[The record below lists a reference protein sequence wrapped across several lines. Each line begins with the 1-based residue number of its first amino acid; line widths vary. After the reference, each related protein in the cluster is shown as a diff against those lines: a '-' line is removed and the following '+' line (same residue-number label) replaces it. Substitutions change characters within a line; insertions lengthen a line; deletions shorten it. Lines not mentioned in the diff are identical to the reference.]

1 MKNVL
6 YLWIGSGA
14 KQLDKTTGEMFLEEM
29 FEHFNTNVAQIRVHE
44 SMESPH
50 FLQLFK
56 GKLIILN
63 GYDPASTARKLP
75 ATFILKVIGNSTYTT
90 KAIQITSKCNHLPTD
105 CYIIKSSSGVVYVW
119 CGASSTGDSREM
131 AKSIAGMLG
140 EPHLVME
147 GAENEEFFENAGD
160 IFMGQL
166 RAISVDVGESTSINI
181 AWEKKSVQLWV
192 AKLIQGHIQLEQIF
206 AFEQKDLT
214 TDNIYLLDAGSIIY
228 VWLGKVVDVE
238 QKQAAWIMAM
248 HLLSI
253 HPVPRSLKTP
263 ICVIKQGYEP
273 ISYVGYFNEWNQ
285 KLLDVRFGNLIFSLN
300 NFLFHTTELQN
311 IR

>member
-1 MKNVL
+1 M
-6 YLWIGSGA
+6 
-14 KQLDKTTGEMFLEEM
+14 DKTTGELFLEEM

-75 ATFILKVIGNSTYTT
+75 STFTLKVIGNSTYTT
-90 KAIQITSKCNHLPTD
+90 KAIQITGKSFHQLTD
-105 CYIIKSSSGVVYVW
+105 CYIIKSSAGIVYVW

-131 AKSIAGMLG
+131 AKSIAGMIG
-140 EPHLVME
+140 EPNLIME
-147 GAENEEFFENAGD
+147 GAECEDFYESGGVGEVFL
-160 IFMGQL
+160 GQL
-166 RAISVDVGESTSINI
+166 KSISSDKAMTATAISST
-181 AWEKKSVQLWV
+181 WEKSRVSLWN
-192 AKLIQGHIQLEQIF
+192 ATLIQGQIQLEQIF

-214 TDNIYLLDAGSIIY
+214 ADNIYLLDAGSIIY
-228 VWLGKVVDVE
+228 VWLGKLVDVE

-248 HLLSI
+248 HLISI
-253 HPVPRSLKTP
+253 HAVPRSLKIP

-273 ISYVGYFNEWNQ
+273 ISFSGFFNEWNQ
-285 KLLDVRFGNLIFSLN
+285 KLLDVGFYLN
-300 NFLFHTTELQN
+300 F
-311 IR
+311 

>member
-14 KQLDKTTGEMFLEEM
+14 KTTDKTTGELFLEEM

-63 GYDPASTARKLP
+63 GFDPASNTRKLP
-75 ATFILKVIGNSTYTT
+75 ATFTLKVIGNSTYTT
-90 KAIQITSKCNHLPTD
+90 KAIQITGKSFHQATD
-105 CYIIKSSSGVVYVW
+105 CYIIKSSAGVVFVW

-131 AKSIAGMLG
+131 AKSIAGIIG
-140 EPHLVME
+140 EPNLVME
-147 GAENEEFFENAGD
+147 GAESEDFYESVGEKFL
-160 IFMGQL
+160 GQL
-166 RAISVDVGESTSINI
+166 KAIPSEPMSNVIST
-181 AWEKKSVQLWV
+181 WEKARVSLWN
-192 AKLIQGHIQLEQIF
+192 AILIQGQIQLEQIF
-206 AFEQKDLT
+206 AFEQKDLA
-214 TDNIYLLDAGSIIY
+214 TDNIYVLDAGSVIY
-228 VWLGKVVDVE
+228 VWLGKLVDLE

-248 HLLSI
+248 HLISI

-273 ISYVGYFNEWNQ
+273 ISFIGFFSEWNQ
-285 KLLDVRFGNLIFSLN
+285 KLLEV
-300 NFLFHTTELQN
+300 FHI

>member
-1 MKNVL
+1 VKNVL
-6 YLWIGSGA
+6 YLWIGCGA
-14 KQLDKTTGEMFLEEM
+14 KQMDKTTGEMFLEEM

-63 GYDPASTARKLP
+63 GYDPATTARKLP
-75 ATFILKVIGNSTYTT
+75 ATFTLKVIGNSTYTT
-90 KAIQITSKCNHLPTD
+90 KAIQITSKSNHLPTD

-131 AKSIAGMLG
+131 AKSIAGMVG

-147 GAENEEFFENAGD
+147 GAESEEFFESVGEK
-160 IFMGQL
+160 FMGQL
-166 RAISVDVGESTSINI
+166 RADSECSPLINT
-181 AWEKKSVQLWV
+181 WEKKRVNLWV
-192 AKLIQGHIQLEQIF
+192 ATLIQGQIQLEQIF

-214 TDNIYLLDAGSIIY
+214 SDNIYLLDAGSIIY

-253 HPVPRSLKTP
+253 NTVPRSLKTP

-273 ISYVGYFNEWNQ
+273 ISFIGFFNEWNQ
-285 KLLDVRFGNLIFSLN
+285 KLLDVSYEIYFLN
-300 NFLFHTTELQN
+300 WE
-311 IR
+311 I